1 MSLKD
6 AQGTIKTRSGTWDW
20 RVKELRTWPKSDVTG
35 KRLRFEDP
43 SNTVNRMSLELD
55 PELEE
60 LSEKTVGQLSLAP
73 LKRRF
78 EDATGG
84 VWIAHPVDNG
94 DTYRDDSVG
103 RVSLHSLVHGS
114 RIVDL
119 PPDRTLGDMKNEE
132 LVALV

>member
-1 MSLKD
+1 
-6 AQGTIKTRSGTWDW
+6 
-20 RVKELRTWPKSDVTG
+20 
-35 KRLRFEDP
+35 
-43 SNTVNRMSLELD
+43 MSLELD